1 MIVDAKLKKQQ
12 PIEYH
17 GTRSGGIAHY
27 DNQSMP
33 INEHNNYK
41 YHSFLWRRLR
51 VFLVAH
57 LALSIPFP
65 QCVPETLRPPV
76 VPDPLWRAH
85 SEQLRLPC
93 SGTKQWMRVSMGLN
107 WLIFSWFQQATKTF
121 SCSILHDFTPF
132 FRSLKSHV
140 RLQES
145 HADWVAPGRLTK
157 GFSSME
163 PRAPLPYAISSS
175 RVSSSCERG
184 IALQRTI

>member
-1 MIVDAKLKKQQ
+1 MIVDAKSKKQQ

-17 GTRSGGIAHY
+17 GTRSGGKAHY
-27 DNQSMP
+27 DNQSMQSM
-33 INEHNNYK
+33 NTTTK

-76 VPDPLWRAH
+76 VPDPPWRVH

-107 WLIFSWFQQATKTF
+107 
-121 SCSILHDFTPF
+121 
-132 FRSLKSHV
+132 
-140 RLQES
+140 
-145 HADWVAPGRLTK
+145 
-157 GFSSME
+157 
-163 PRAPLPYAISSS
+163 
-175 RVSSSCERG
+175 
-184 IALQRTI
+184 